1 MKIGIVGNYGN
12 NNNGDEAILA
22 GIIEQLKNH
31 YQITAEAIVVFSN
44 NPPQTSNRFGVQ
56 AYPLYY
62 KRSSA
67 KLTFLETIKKNSPLI
82 RELDFLIVGG
92 GGILMDFYN
101 REAQLYGSYGMM
113 AKWSKVP
120 YIVYGCGAGP
130 LTSTI
135 GKWFIRKLCTDAES
149 VSVRDPASKKLLKKV
164 GVKKDISIIGDP
176 SFALTSDEKVWAEDS
191 IKYIGVTVVPYYS
204 LSYWPEAND
213 IKYENYVQSMAD
225 NLDLLTAERDVFVT
239 LFSTKF
245 PHDVDVTVDVFNK
258 MTNKKN
264 VKVVKDHLSPEEL
277 IAISSEQDIVI
288 GTRLH
293 SLYLAANAQTPII
306 GISYHHK
313 VSDFMKMVDISDRC
327 IRIEDLIKDQT
338 VIHKVVSKMEDD
350 WSIMKKSASDL
361 SLHMKNHARSGIVQ
375 FLPLKRDAE

>member
-22 GIIEQLKNH
+22 GIIEQLKDH
-31 YQITAEAIVVFSN
+31 YHISARDIVVFSN
-44 NPPQTSNRFGVQ
+44 NPPQTSNRYGVE

-67 KLTFLETIKKNSPLI
+67 KLTFLETVKKNSPLI

-113 AKWSKVP
+113 AKWAKVP

-130 LTSTI
+130 ITSTI
-135 GKWFIRKLCTDAES
+135 GKWFIRKLCTDAQS
-149 VSVRDPASKKLLKKV
+149 VSVRDPASKKLLHKI
-164 GVKKDISIIGDP
+164 GVKKDILIIGDP
-176 SFALTSDEKVWAEDS
+176 SFALPSSKKIWPDES

-213 IKYENYVQSMAD
+213 IKYDNYVQSMAD
-225 NLDLLTAERDVFVT
+225 NLDLLTSEREVFVT

-245 PHDVDVTVDVFNK
+245 PHDVDVTVDVFNRMK
-258 MTNKKN
+258 NKQS

-277 IAISSEQDIVI
+277 IAISSEQDVVI

-313 VSDFMKMVDISDRC
+313 VNDFMKMVDISDRC
-327 IRIEDLIKDQT
+327 IRIEDLINDQT
-338 VIHKVVSKMEDD
+338 VINKVVCKLESDWEHIKISANELSISLKGNASK
-350 WSIMKKSASDL
+350 
-361 SLHMKNHARSGIVQ
+361 GIVQ
-375 FLPLKRDAE
+375 FLDLKRDDE